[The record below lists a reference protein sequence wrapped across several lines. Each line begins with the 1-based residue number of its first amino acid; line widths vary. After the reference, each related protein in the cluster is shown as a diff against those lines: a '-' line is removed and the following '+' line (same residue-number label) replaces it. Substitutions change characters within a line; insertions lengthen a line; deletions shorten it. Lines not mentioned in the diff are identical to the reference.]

1 MKIVKGTKNIKFN
14 LYRKNDRLSDS
25 EYEVYVS
32 AKGDIMTRRKKSG
45 KWTPLKKRKLYPTDK
60 YFTIHIKNE
69 SDIVSRLVMECWGKL
84 PEDFYEG
91 DYEVHHK
98 NKNGFDNRIENL
110 IVVGKKLHRTLHS
123 LKQVKLFCTE
133 KKIKVPL
140 DDIYSIFTEEE
151 RDSILQDIQ
160 KMHAGDND
168 FERAIACDYGNKHI
182 YVIKNKKVYEI
193 VTWLSRV
200 TFWYRHSVPK
210 KVKNPL

>member
-1 MKIVKGTKNIKFN
+1 MKIVKGTKDIKLN

-32 AKGDIMTRRKKSG
+32 KRGEIMTRKKKSG
-45 KWTPLKKRKLYPTDK
+45 KWTPLKKRSLFEGERY
-60 YFTIHIKNE
+60 YTIRTRDDCN
-69 SDIVSRLVMECWGKL
+69 IVSRLVMECWGKL

-151 RDSILQDIQ
+151 RDSILKDIQ

-168 FERAIACDYGNKHI
+168 FEIAIACDYGNKHI

-193 VTWLSRV
+193 VTWLSRRLFN
-200 TFWYRHSVPK
+200 TD
-210 KVKNPL
+210 L